1 MISCSE
7 NLDTMVCAK
16 KDLQYHQ
23 ECYKD
28 SMSKTNVKGSK
39 QHYEN
44 MLAVGN
50 LQNVANNQD
59 ARIRMR
65 WKNNIEAPSSYI

>member
-1 MISCSE
+1 MNNVKGRASYGEDKMISCSE

-50 LQNVANNQD
+50 L
-59 ARIRMR
+59 
-65 WKNNIEAPSSYI
+65 